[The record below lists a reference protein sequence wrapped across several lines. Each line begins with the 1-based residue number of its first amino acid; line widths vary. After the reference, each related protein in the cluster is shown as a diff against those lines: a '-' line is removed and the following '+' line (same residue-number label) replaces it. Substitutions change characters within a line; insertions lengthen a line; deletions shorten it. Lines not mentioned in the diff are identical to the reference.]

1 MKAPLKGWQY
11 ANSILQKLEHTDNM
25 LFCKVVISNPFNAQ
39 KSAVLAPTLWQ
50 GRLGA
55 GQWDKVVLIGLIT
68 NYVGFICQ

>member
-1 MKAPLKGWQY
+1 
-11 ANSILQKLEHTDNM
+11 M